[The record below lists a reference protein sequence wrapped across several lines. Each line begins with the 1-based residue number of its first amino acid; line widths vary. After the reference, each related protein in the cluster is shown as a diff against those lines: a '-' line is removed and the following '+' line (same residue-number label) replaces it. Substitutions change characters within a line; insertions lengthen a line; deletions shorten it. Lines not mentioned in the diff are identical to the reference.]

1 MVISFCFTIKILNNK
16 SDLNI
21 YVQMIEKSIE
31 CAKQYHKVKFY
42 TDEETI
48 KHISIKDVEIQIIN
62 TDNFYFVD
70 DFKIHLLD
78 IIKDDEVIIDTDLF
92 LFSPLYL
99 EDGYDLYVDFKDHSG
114 KYWYT
119 EYLNWFVDNGI
130 KEIFPNFNN
139 QIISVPNIG
148 ILKFNNKELQKNY
161 TKMYYIIRN
170 WVLSKD
176 ENIDRG
182 ISIILGQYLL
192 GILMLDYNV
201 KYCYKKKNH
210 YIHLSG
216 PLKFE
221 KDMINNII
229 PNKTIKII

>member
-1 MVISFCFTIKILNNK
+1 MIISFCFTIKILNK
-16 SDLNI
+16 QSDLNL
-21 YVQMIEKSIE
+21 YVEMIQKSIE
-31 CAKQYHKVKFY
+31 CAKQHHKVKFY

-48 KHISIKDVEIQIIN
+48 KHISINDVEIQIID
-62 TDNFYFVD
+62 TDGFYFAD
-70 DFKIHLLD
+70 DFKIYLLD
-78 IIKDDEVIIDTDLF
+78 IIKDDEVIVDTDLF
-92 LFSPLYL
+92 LFAPLNL
-99 EDGYDLYVDFKDHSG
+99 EGEYDLYVDFKDNSG

-119 EYLNWFVDNGI
+119 EYLDWFVFNEI
-130 KEIFPNFNN
+130 KEVFPNFNN
-139 QIISVPNIG
+139 EIISVPNIG
-148 ILKFNNKELQKNY
+148 ILKFKNKELQKKY
-161 TKMYYIIRN
+161 TETYYMVRK

-192 GILMLDYNV
+192 GMLMLNYNV

-216 PLKFE
+216 PIKFE